1 MFAQRL
7 RLLMNEKRM
16 SQLQLAKMAGTT
28 EASISRYLNEQ
39 TYMPNLN
46 VLMKLAEGFGVSLDY
61 LVGLTNIP
69 TPRKTEEE
77 FGYVLYQC
85 YARATDR
92 DKTIVGTVL
101 NEYLNDEE
109 ISMGFDL
116 T

>member
-7 RLLMNEKRM
+7 RTLMNEKHL
-16 SQLQLAKMAGTT
+16 SQLQLSKMAGTT
-28 EASISRYLNEQ
+28 EASMSRYLNER
-39 TYMPNLN
+39 TYMPNAS
-46 VLMKLAEGFGVSLDY
+46 VLMKLADGLGVSIDY
-61 LVGLTNIP
+61 LMGLTNIP

-85 YARATDR
+85 YARATSR
-92 DKTIVGTVL
+92 DKMIVGTVL
-101 NEYLNDEE
+101 NEYLTDEE

>member
-7 RLLMNEKRM
+7 RTLMNDKHL
-16 SQLQLAKMAGTT
+16 SQLQLSKIAGTT

-39 TYMPNLN
+39 TYIPNAS
-46 VLMKLAEGFGVSLDY
+46 VLMKLAEGLGVSMDY
-61 LVGLTNIP
+61 LMGLTNIP

-85 YARATDR
+85 YSRATDR
-92 DKTIVGTVL
+92 DKMIVGTVL

-109 ISMGFDL
+109 LSMGFDL